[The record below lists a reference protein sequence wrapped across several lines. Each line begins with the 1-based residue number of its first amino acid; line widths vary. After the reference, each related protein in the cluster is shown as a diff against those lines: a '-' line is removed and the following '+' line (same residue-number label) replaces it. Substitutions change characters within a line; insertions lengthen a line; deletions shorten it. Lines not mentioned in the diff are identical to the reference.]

1 MKPQPIANPP
11 NPWASTEVEYLEDIP
26 VAKTEIWADASKEI
40 IAKNDSPDLGFTYSV
55 NPYRGCG
62 HSCAYCY
69 ARPTHEYLSFGAG
82 TDFDTKI
89 VAKLRAPELLRTA
102 FERPS
107 WKGEGLMFSGV
118 TDCFQPVEASLKLT
132 RGCLEV
138 CAQYKNPVWIVTKA
152 PLIERDVDVLQ
163 QLSRD
168 ASVSVAISIPIWDQ
182 ELARA
187 IEPGVATP
195 RRRVQAISTLAK
207 AGIPVGVMVAPIIPA
222 VSDEGMGE
230 VLEAA
235 KDAGARFA
243 GYVLLR
249 LPGSVKDVFETRI
262 RAALPLRAEKILHRI
277 RETRGGKLY
286 DSRWGV
292 RGRGTGL
299 YADAIEKVFDST
311 VKRLGLNQER
321 RETASTFARPRK
333 ATPQLELF

>member
-1 MKPQPIANPP
+1 V
-11 NPWASTEVEYLEDIP
+11 EVEYLEEPPPELKLEVYEDHSRQIL
-26 VAKTEIWADASKEI
+26 AT
-40 IAKNDSPDLGFTYSV
+40 NDSPDVGFTWSV

-62 HSCAYCY
+62 HACAYCY

-89 VAKLRAPELLRTA
+89 VAKLRAPELLRAA
-102 FERPS
+102 FDRPS

-138 CAQYKNPVWIVTKA
+138 CAEYKNPVWIVTKA

-163 QLSRD
+163 QLNRD
-168 ASVSVAISIPIWDQ
+168 ASVSVAISVPIWDQ
-182 ELARA
+182 DLARA

-195 RRRVQAISTLAK
+195 RRRVQAIETLAK

-235 KDAGARFA
+235 RNAGARFA

-249 LPGSVKDVFETRI
+249 LPGSVKDVFE
-262 RAALPLRAEKILHRI
+262 
-277 RETRGGKLY
+277 
-286 DSRWGV
+286 
-292 RGRGTGL
+292 
-299 YADAIEKVFDST
+299 
-311 VKRLGLNQER
+311 
-321 RETASTFARPRK
+321 
-333 ATPQLELF
+333 